1 MRPPRPGGQQPEVG
15 RGAPPGGNRS
25 AKEADGAKALTLD
38 GVTLYELGVNQNPA
52 GQLTIQAV
60 YALTTGGQ
68 VVTTSPLSL
77 APLLQAT
84 ETAAVTAAMTAIQG
98 ALVRTQIG

>member
-1 MRPPRPGGQQPEVG
+1 VG
-15 RGAPPGGNRS
+15 RGDLPGGNRS
-25 AKEADGAKALTLD
+25 TKEAEMAKSLTLD

-52 GQLTIQAV
+52 GQYTVQAV
-60 YALTTGGQ
+60 YALTPGVQ
-68 VVTTSPLSL
+68 VVTTTTLSL

-84 ETAAVTAAMTAIQG
+84 EMAAVTAAMTAIQG